1 MNITDTLLRIEIS
14 AFLKFIFVHTSAVV
28 AYAVT
33 SLICKE
39 RFILYASCNH
49 HLVTVIYELTLKGI
63 NICLLNKLE
72 IPGLVISK
80 STSPVDYQRN
90 DRFATHFFN

>member
-1 MNITDTLLRIEIS
+1 MVACYIESCRYFRFNSLYIYIYGGLNITDTLLRIEIS

-33 SLICKE
+33 SLTCKE

-49 HLVTVIYELTLKGI
+49 HLVTVIYELTLKAALYCLNT
-63 NICLLNKLE
+63 NIQC
-72 IPGLVISK
+72 
-80 STSPVDYQRN
+80 
-90 DRFATHFFN
+90 

>member
-1 MNITDTLLRIEIS
+1 
-14 AFLKFIFVHTSAVV
+14 
-28 AYAVT
+28 
-33 SLICKE
+33 
-39 RFILYASCNH
+39 
-49 HLVTVIYELTLKGI
+49 LTLKGI

-90 DRFATHFFN
+90 DRFATHFSIEYTYLWNICFELYCNFVGTCSKL